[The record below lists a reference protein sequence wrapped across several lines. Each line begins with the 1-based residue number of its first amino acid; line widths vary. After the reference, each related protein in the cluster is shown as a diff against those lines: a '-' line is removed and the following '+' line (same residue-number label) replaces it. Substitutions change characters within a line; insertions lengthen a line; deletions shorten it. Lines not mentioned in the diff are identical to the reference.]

1 VSEVAVVG
9 FAQSP
14 VAVRD
19 DATTS
24 GVEMLVPT
32 IAEAFGACGL
42 TKSDIGFW
50 CSGSSDYLAG
60 RAFSFVSAVDAIGAV
75 PPTMESHVEMDG
87 AWALY
92 EAWVKVLTGDADIA
106 LAYGFGKSSG
116 AELRRVMAL
125 QLDPY
130 LVAPLWPDSVSVA
143 ALQARLGL
151 EAGRWTEKDMA
162 EVAARSRAAAASNPA
177 AQVSGSVSAADLLAR
192 PYVAEPLRAH
202 DCAPVGDGAAVVIM
216 ASAARARE
224 LCERPAWITGFAGRA
239 GPAGGAVG
247 GGCLVGGGRRFR
259 CSRRRGRTAR
269 AVHSSGDPAARGDGT
284 RRRRDGQPVRR
295 RAVRQPDVRRRTGP
309 DRRGGA
315 GGDVRPGRAGPRP
328 RDQRPGPAAEPGVRH
343 VRGDERRQAVKQQ
356 AAVLGVGQTRHRSK
370 RADVSMAGLCR
381 EAADRA
387 VADAGLSLAD
397 IDAVV
402 VGKAPDLFEGVM
414 MPELY
419 LADALG
425 AVGKP
430 LLRVHTAGSVGGATG
445 NVAASLVQAGVHRR
459 VLALAF
465 EKQSES
471 NAMWALS
478 IAPPFSIPVV
488 AGAGGYF
495 APHIR
500 AYIRRSGAPSH
511 IGALVAVKDRRNGAL
526 NPYAHLQ
533 QGDITL
539 EKVQASPMLWD
550 PVRYDETCP
559 SSDGA
564 CAVVIGDAEAA
575 AAAPGPVAWIRAT
588 SMRSEPTMF
597 AGKDHVNPAA
607 GRECVAALWRQAGIT
622 DPINEIDVAEIY
634 VPFSWYEPMW
644 LENLGFAAPGEGWRL
659 TEAGETAIGGRIPVN
674 PSGGVLSSNPIGA
687 SGLLRFAESALQVMG
702 KAGDHQVDGARVA
715 LGHAYGGGSQF
726 FSMWV
731 VSADARSDA
740 ENGA

>member
-1 VSEVAVVG
+1 
-9 FAQSP
+9 
-14 VAVRD
+14 
-19 DATTS
+19 
-24 GVEMLVPT
+24 
-32 IAEAFGACGL
+32 
-42 TKSDIGFW
+42 
-50 CSGSSDYLAG
+50 
-60 RAFSFVSAVDAIGAV
+60 
-75 PPTMESHVEMDG
+75 
-87 AWALY
+87 
-92 EAWVKVLTGDADIA
+92 
-106 LAYGFGKSSG
+106 
-116 AELRRVMAL
+116 
-125 QLDPY
+125 
-130 LVAPLWPDSVSVA
+130 
-143 ALQARLGL
+143 
-151 EAGRWTEKDMA
+151 
-162 EVAARSRAAAASNPA
+162 
-177 AQVSGSVSAADLLAR
+177 
-192 PYVAEPLRAH
+192 
-202 DCAPVGDGAAVVIM
+202 
-216 ASAARARE
+216 
-224 LCERPAWITGFAGRA
+224 
-239 GPAGGAVG
+239 
-247 GGCLVGGGRRFR
+247 
-259 CSRRRGRTAR
+259 
-269 AVHSSGDPAARGDGT
+269 
-284 RRRRDGQPVRR
+284 
-295 RAVRQPDVRRRTGP
+295 
-309 DRRGGA
+309 
-315 GGDVRPGRAGPRP
+315 
-328 RDQRPGPAAEPGVRH
+328 
-343 VRGDERRQAVKQQ
+343 VKQQ

-533 QGDITL
+533 QSDITL

-564 CAVVIGDAEAA
+564 CAVIIGDADAA

-622 DPINEIDVAEIY
+622 DPINQIDVAEIY

-644 LENLGFAAPGEGWRL
+644 LENLGFAAAGEGWRL

-702 KAGDHQVDGARVA
+702 KAGDHQVPGAKVA

-731 VSADARSDA
+731 VASTP
-740 ENGA
+740 G